1 MSNHSNSSKTNDQTC
16 MRLIKFLI
24 GNLKKMQQCV
34 NSHNLNRTEEEE
46 QEDFV

>member
-1 MSNHSNSSKTNDQTC
+1 
-16 MRLIKFLI
+16 MRLNKFLI
-24 GNLKKMQQCV
+24 ENLKKIQQCV